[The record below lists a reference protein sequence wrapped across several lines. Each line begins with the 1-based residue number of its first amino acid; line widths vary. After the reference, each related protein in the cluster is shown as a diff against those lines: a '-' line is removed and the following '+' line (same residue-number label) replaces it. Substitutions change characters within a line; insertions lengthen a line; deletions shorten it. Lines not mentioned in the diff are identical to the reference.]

1 MLSGMSRTRIRSDSP
16 NANHAPSTFPPSFS
30 IAGRT
35 ASMRFAGFSEQSR
48 PAFRGVGNLAQ
59 IVGHRVFPPSWAYG
73 VSAILP
79 NAPKSQDRS
88 RSLGEA
94 DALGNR
100 RCVRD
105 ANDCEHLC
113 SFAGRKSTA
122 CPPCPPC
129 GPREFESIKNPA
141 PLGFR
146 APSRRGRCVFRSYCA
161 LRRFKGLRLEFLHFL
176 SLGWRTPLRCAFS
189 AAQGPSQGRKC

>member
-1 MLSGMSRTRIRSDSP
+1 
-16 NANHAPSTFPPSFS
+16 
-30 IAGRT
+30 
-35 ASMRFAGFSEQSR
+35 MRFAGFSEQSR

-113 SFAGRKSTA
+113 SLQGESQQLVRRVR
-122 CPPCPPC
+122 PV
-129 GPREFESIKNPA
+129 GPA
-141 PLGFR
+141 
-146 APSRRGRCVFRSYCA
+146 
-161 LRRFKGLRLEFLHFL
+161 
-176 SLGWRTPLRCAFS
+176 SLKA
-189 AAQGPSQGRKC
+189 